1 MQGNEDLGWFYE
13 KSTMEHEFEYNS
25 NYEKEEFEHQDE
37 LSPIS
42 EFVEIGKSKGTLRL
56 VEHYVST
63 QGEGPRVGKATQ
75 FVRFAGC
82 SMRCPG
88 WPCDTPFAVDPKIW
102 GKKGGNYKR
111 TVEELVADIVE
122 KSIETGARNICLT
135 GGEPFLQKQELMD
148 ELIKTLVEF
157 DFEVEAFTNGSFVYS
172 TTALMNVQFMMD
184 WKLDGSG
191 EGSSYLTE
199 RTINALNLGTGDGI
213 KFVCKDENDFKQ
225 AMKVWNI
232 LKDEVD
238 SGIIFW
244 VGSAWGVFP
253 ESKVVELVLENKL
266 PWRLN
271 VQVHN
276 FIWPANERAR

>member
-1 MQGNEDLGWFYE
+1 MSEVEDVVIDEISHVRIE
-13 KSTMEHEFEYNS
+13 KKNS
-25 NYEKEEFEHQDE
+25 
-37 LSPIS
+37 
-42 EFVEIGKSKGTLRL
+42 LRL

-63 QGEGPRVGKATQ
+63 QGEGPNAGKPTH

-88 WPCDTPFAVDPKIW
+88 WPCDTPFAIDPSVFMKE
-102 GKKGGNYKR
+102 GGSYKR

-122 KSIETGARNICLT
+122 KASETGAKNVCLT

-148 ELIKTLVEF
+148 DLIRALDEL
-157 DFEVEAFTNGSFVYS
+157 DFEIEAFTNGSFVYS
-172 TTALMNVQFMMD
+172 ALALYHVNFMMD

-191 EGSSYLTE
+191 EGDSYLTE

-213 KFVCKDENDFKQ
+213 KFVCKDEKDFKQ
-225 AMKVWNI
+225 AIKVWNT
-232 LKDEVD
+232 LKGEVD
-238 SGIIFW
+238 PGLIFW
-244 VGSAWGVFP
+244 VGAAWDVFP
-253 ESKVVELVLENKL
+253 ESKIVELVLENKL

>member
-1 MQGNEDLGWFYE
+1 
-13 KSTMEHEFEYNS
+13 MENEFELLDA
-25 NYEKEEFEHQDE
+25 EE
-37 LSPIS
+37 IS
-42 EFVEIGKSKGTLRL
+42 EVITEVRLENKKSLRL

-63 QGEGPRVGKATQ
+63 QGEGPHVGKATQ

-88 WPCDTPFAVDPKIW
+88 WPCDTPFAIEPRVFMKA
-102 GKKGGNYKR
+102 GNSYKQ
-111 TVEELVADIVE
+111 TVEELIASCVAKRE
-122 KSIETGARNICLT
+122 ETGAWRICLT
-135 GGEPFLQKQELMD
+135 GGEPFLQKKQLMD
-148 ELIKTLVEF
+148 ELIESLVEL
-157 DFEVEAFTNGSFVYS
+157 DFEVEAFTNGSFIYS
-172 TTALMNVQFMMD
+172 PIALYHTNFMMD

-191 EGSSYLTE
+191 EGSSYLVE

-213 KFVCKDENDFKQ
+213 KFVCKDEDDFKQ
-225 AMKVWNI
+225 AIKVWNT

-238 SGIIFW
+238 PGLIFW
-244 VGSAWGVFP
+244 VGAAWDVFP
-253 ESKVVELVLENKL
+253 ESRIVELVLENKL

>member
-1 MQGNEDLGWFYE
+1 MQGNEQIGWYQE
-13 KSTMEHEFEYNS
+13 KVIMEETFDAEEVREVIQEIRL
-25 NYEKEEFEHQDE
+25 EK
-37 LSPIS
+37 
-42 EFVEIGKSKGTLRL
+42 KNTLRL

-63 QGEGPRVGKATQ
+63 QGEGPRAGKPTQ

-88 WPCDTPFAVDPKIW
+88 WPCDTPFAIEPKIFM
-102 GKKGGNYKR
+102 KEGGSYKR
-111 TVEELVADIVE
+111 TVDDLVADCVM
-122 KSIETGARNICLT
+122 KASETGAKNICLT
-135 GGEPFLQKQELMD
+135 GGEPFLQKQELTD
-148 ELIKTLVEF
+148 ALISALVEL

-172 TTALMNVQFMMD
+172 ANALYHIQFMMD

-191 EGSSYLTE
+191 EGDSYITE

-225 AMKVWNI
+225 AMKVWNT

-238 SGIIFW
+238 PGLVFW
-244 VGSAWGVFP
+244 VGAAWDVFP
-253 ESKVVELVLENKL
+253 ESRVVELVLEYKL

-271 VQVHN
+271 VQVHQY
-276 FIWPANERAR
+276 IWDARERAR

>member
-1 MQGNEDLGWFYE
+1 MNGNENTGWYQE
-13 KSTMEHEFEYNS
+13 KMIMEHEFENEVNQEITEVRIASKNS
-25 NYEKEEFEHQDE
+25 
-37 LSPIS
+37 
-42 EFVEIGKSKGTLRL
+42 LRL

-63 QGEGPRVGKATQ
+63 QGEGPRAGKPTQ

-82 SMRCPG
+82 SMRCEG

-102 GKKGGNYKR
+102 GKPGGSYKR
-111 TVEELVADIVE
+111 TVEELVADCVE
-122 KSIETGARNICLT
+122 KAAESGAKNICLT

-148 ELIKTLVEF
+148 DLIRALDELEF
-157 DFEVEAFTNGSFVYS
+157 EIEAFTNGSFVYS
-172 TTALMNVQFMMD
+172 PLALYHVQFMMD

-191 EGSSYLTE
+191 EGASYLTE

-213 KFVCKDENDFKQ
+213 KFVCKDEDDFKQ
-225 AMKVWNI
+225 AIKVWNT
-232 LKDEVD
+232 LKGEVD
-238 SGIIFW
+238 PGLVFW
-244 VGSAWGVFP
+244 VGAAWDVFP
-253 ESKVVELVLENKL
+253 EKRVVELVLEHKL

>member
-1 MQGNEDLGWFYE
+1 MQGNEDIEWSE
-13 KSTMEHEFEYNS
+13 AMIEAME
-25 NYEKEEFEHQDE
+25 
-37 LSPIS
+37 
-42 EFVEIGKSKGTLRL
+42 VEINTSRGKTLRL

-63 QGEGPRVGKATQ
+63 QGEGPHAGQTTQ

-88 WPCDTPFAVDPKIW
+88 WPCDTPFAIDPKIW
-102 GKKGGNYKR
+102 GKAGGSYKR
-111 TVEELVADIVE
+111 TVEELIANIVE
-122 KSIETGARNICLT
+122 KASETGAKNICLT
-135 GGEPFLQKQELMD
+135 GGEPFLQNKALMD
-148 ELIKTLVEF
+148 DLILSLVEKNF
-157 DFEVEAFTNGSFVYS
+157 NVEAFTNGSFVYS
-172 TTALMNVQFMMD
+172 SIALYNVNFMMD
-184 WKLDGSG
+184 WKLGGSG
-191 EGSSYLTE
+191 EGSSYLVE

-213 KFVCKDENDFKQ
+213 KFVCKDEDDFKQ
-225 AMKVWNI
+225 AIKVWNT

-238 SGIIFW
+238 PGLVFW

-253 ESKVVELVLENKL
+253 EKRIVELVLENKL